1 MKHILSTAAVLL
13 LAGTTALHAQFNNP
27 ALDKH
32 SDDVTFYVNFDEGPN
47 AALSTGTGAPFRSQ
61 GKVDYIK
68 GLSGKALRV
77 GQLFYRGDKNLDLS
91 ASGTLIYW
99 VAPEK
104 EFKTKPANGK
114 EPGFIATCFSGGKYT
129 YSLFSGK
136 MGGQPWQKAPLN
148 SYVQYAHRLKIK
160 HVNCLTE
167 TISFC
172 KISEW
177 NPGDWRMFAVTWA
190 PGKIS
195 ASYNG
200 GAMTISTLKVP
211 MTGTTDEIRLGF
223 GKDPDPAQMLLDEVI
238 ILKKAITEQEI
249 KEIYD
254 LSVKQLKK

>member
-1 MKHILSTAAVLL
+1 MKHLLTAALL
-13 LAGTTALHAQFNNP
+13 LAGTTAIHAQFNNP
-27 ALDKH
+27 VLDKH
-32 SDDVTFYVNFDEGPN
+32 SDDVTFYVNFDAGPN
-47 AALSTGTGAPFRSQ
+47 AALSSGAGTPFRTA
-61 GKVDYIK
+61 GKVDYAN
-68 GLSGKALRV
+68 GLSGKALRI
-77 GQLFYRGDKNLDLS
+77 GHLFYKGAQNLDLVT
-91 ASGTLIYW
+91 AGTLIYW

-104 EFKTKPANGK
+104 AVKTPPPDGK

-167 TISFC
+167 TINFC

-177 NPGDWRMFAVTWA
+177 DPKNWRMFAVTWE
-190 PGKIS
+190 PGKFS

-200 GAMTISTLKVP
+200 GPLTTSTLKVP
-211 MTGTTDEIRLGF
+211 MTGSTDELRLGF
-223 GKDPDPAQMLLDEVI
+223 GKDTFPGQMLLDEVI
-238 ILKKAITEQEI
+238 ILKKALSEQEI

-254 LSVKQLKK
+254 LSVKQMKK